1 MNITV
6 IFAGGTG
13 QRMSIATKPKQF
25 LELHGKPII
34 VYTLEK
40 FQKHPEIDGIIVV
53 CLASWIDYCKELV
66 AKYGLTKVS
75 AVIAGGETGQQS
87 IYNGL
92 AKTAEL
98 YDENSV
104 VLIHDGVRPLVAA
117 ETITNAI
124 ACAKEN
130 GSAVV
135 VSPAIETIAVKS
147 ETAEVKQI
155 MDRSSCQLVKA
166 PQCFVLKDILSVHK
180 QAKTE
185 GKENDFIDSAS
196 LMRNYGHKVYTVE
209 GAAENIKIT
218 TPIDFYMF
226 KAIID
231 AQENSDV
238 FGAEK

>member
-1 MNITV
+1 MNFAI

-40 FQKHPEIDGIIVV
+40 FQSHSEIAGIIVV
-53 CLASWIDYCKELV
+53 CLADWLDYCKDLI
-66 AKYGLTKVS
+66 KRYNLTKVS
-75 AVIAGGETGQQS
+75 AVVPGGATGQES
-87 IYNGL
+87 IYNGIL
-92 AKTAEL
+92 KASEL
-98 YDENSV
+98 YDENSLL
-104 VLIHDGVRPLVAA
+104 LIHDGVRPLISK
-117 ETITNAI
+117 ETISNAV
-124 ACAKEN
+124 ACANEH

-135 VSPAIETIAVKS
+135 VSPAIETIALKS

-166 PQCFVLKDILSVHK
+166 PQCFILKDILAVHK
-180 QAKTE
+180 QAKAE

-196 LMRNYGHKVYTVE
+196 LMRNYGYKVYTVE
-209 GAAENIKIT
+209 GVAENIKIT